1 MTEKCFACGKPLPK
15 SKKMADTR
23 DDQIVWV
30 GPDCYRKIVA
40 AGESGYQPTQYLRQ
54 GKLVPAQGPRLY
66 PTKRISDAEV
76 DAYIK
81 KLAAADL
88 AAGIE

>member
-1 MTEKCFACGKPLPK
+1 MTEKCFACGKALPK

-40 AGESGYQPTQYLRQ
+40 AGEAGWQPTNKIGSR
-54 GKLVPAQGPRLY
+54 GPRLY
-66 PTKRISDAEV
+66 PTRQISDDEV
-76 DAYIK
+76 TAYVK
-81 KLAAADL
+81 RLQAADM

>member
-1 MTEKCFACGKPLPK
+1 MTEKCFACGKALPK

-30 GPDCYRKIVA
+30 GPDCYRNILA
-40 AGESGYQPTQYLRQ
+40 AGEAGYQPPRYLQQ
-54 GKLVPAQGPRLY
+54 GKWIPAAGPRLY
-66 PTKRISDAEV
+66 PTKQVSDAEA
-76 DAYIK
+76 DAYVQR
-81 KLAAADL
+81 LAAADQ